1 MLFKSGQ
8 GCDSLRA
15 GRVTETVGRDTIQ
28 RAPHADRRV
37 EDGQIGDE
45 VVVFDHLALLVA
57 GCRSH
62 EPATPEPRPDRQ
74 TPPSLRAVI
83 QKLTGRCLS
92 VRAAAFRAGAFEPG
106 AAGARCQ
113 W

>member
-28 RAPHADRRV
+28 RARHADRRV

-62 EPATPEPRPDRQ
+62 EPAPPRA
-74 TPPSLRAVI
+74 PPIAHS
-83 QKLTGRCLS
+83 G
-92 VRAAAFRAGAFEPG
+92 
-106 AAGARCQ
+106 
-113 W
+113 